1 MVYMFLSALA
11 LLCLCSGFHYSYC
24 RHGIEECYLGL
35 YKGVVEEA
43 VVVAG
48 MNGTYASIPQFYLP
62 RLRYLL
68 GEYFEAGLKP
78 YCREY
83 STIVRAKEDAFTDR
97 VYGSGVVITFTAK
110 IDYLTNITRTARF
123 SIRRTEL

>member
-11 LLCLCSGFHYSYC
+11 LLCLCTGFHYSYC

-48 MNGTYASIPQFYLP
+48 MNGSYASIPQFYLP

-68 GEYFEAGLKP
+68 GEYFEMALKP

-83 STIVRAKEDAFTDR
+83 STFARTKEDTFGDR
-97 VYGSGVVITFTAK
+97 VYGSGVIITFTAK
-110 IDYLTNITRTARF
+110 IDYLTNITRTAHF